1 MAPKS
6 KAKAKTGKWGCH
18 GETKRKTLCDAKPL
32 KAGTVIE
39 SVEVSGKWCR
49 AHDEDLPPSARF
61 GSRERARENGK
72 LGGRP
77 PNPKPSEVMRRLVE
91 QHVETVIA
99 PHFRTL
105 GYKLERNEAGELT
118 IVPDENGGAKIY
130 GESKEGDINV
140 TDHDDLGAHIAAA
153 EKLLDRV
160 YGRPKQATELTG
172 SEGGPVEIVPVAR
185 EKSKKVGGILAGVGA
200 GGG

>member
-1 MAPKS
+1 MTPPK
-6 KAKAKTGKWGCH
+6 ANAGKRGCH
-18 GETKRKTLCDAKPL
+18 GLTKRKAPCDAAPL
-32 KAGTVIE
+32 RKGTVIE
-39 SVEVSGKWCR
+39 GVTVKGKHCR
-49 AHDEDLPPSARF
+49 AHDPDLPDSARF
-61 GSRERARENGK
+61 GSHAQAREAAK

-91 QHVETVIA
+91 EHVETVIA

-105 GYKLERNEAGELT
+105 GYKLERNKAGELT

-130 GESKEGDINV
+130 GESKEGEINV

-153 EKLLDRV
+153 EKLLDRI

-172 SEGGPVEIVPVAR
+172 AEGGPVELVPVSR
-185 EKSKKVGGILAGVGA
+185 EKARTVGGILSGVGA
-200 GGG
+200 RGG

>member
-1 MAPKS
+1 MSNPK
-6 KAKAKTGKWGCH
+6 AGKRGCH
-18 GETKRKTLCDAKPL
+18 GETKRKTLCDATPL
-32 KAGTVIE
+32 RAGTVIE
-39 SVEVSGKWCR
+39 GVTVQGKHCR
-49 AHDEDLPPSARF
+49 AHDPDLPDSARF
-61 GSRERARENGK
+61 GSHAQAREAAK

-91 QHVETVIA
+91 EHVETVIA

-118 IVPDENGGAKIY
+118 IVEDPAGGAKIY

-160 YGRPKQATELTG
+160 YGRPKQSTELTG
-172 SEGGPVEIVPVAR
+172 AEGGPVEIVPVTR
-185 EKSKKVGGILAGVGA
+185 EKAKAVSGILDGVGA